1 MSAAND
7 LGPLYCL
14 CFSPRHTLRLGR
26 RIPKLN
32 GDETDLS
39 LEYELHQSIWVTVVA
54 RAFHT
59 PTVFSTVILT
69 S

>member
-39 LEYELHQSIWVTVVA
+39 LEYELH
-54 RAFHT
+54 AFHT